1 LTGAPLPPADM
12 LMLARS
18 ALMLLLTISGPMLVA
33 SLVIG
38 VVIGLVQ
45 ALTQIQEM
53 TLTFVPK
60 LLGIGIVM
68 LLSLPMI
75 GQALSAFMEQLSARI
90 IGQ

>member
-1 LTGAPLPPADM
+1 MNSADM

-18 ALMLLLTISGPMLVA
+18 ALWLLLVISGPMLVA
-33 SLVIG
+33 SLIIG

-60 LLGIGIVM
+60 LVGIGLVM
-68 LLSLPMI
+68 LVCLPMI
-75 GQALSAFMEQLSARI
+75 GQAMSHFMVQLSSFI
-90 IGQ
+90 ISH

>member
-1 LTGAPLPPADM
+1 MNSTVAMQVAQSGLVLV
-12 LMLARS
+12 
-18 ALMLLLTISGPMLVA
+18 LTIAGPMLIA
-33 SLVIG
+33 SLVVG

-60 LLGIGIVM
+60 LVAMGIVL

-75 GQALSAFMEQLSARI
+75 GHAMANFMTEVSALI
-90 IGQ
+90 VGG

>member
-1 LTGAPLPPADM
+1 M
-12 LMLARS
+12 MVLARG
-18 ALMLLLTISGPMLVA
+18 ALMLLLTIAGPMLIA

-60 LLGIGIVM
+60 LIGIGVVM

-75 GQALSAFMEQLSARI
+75 GQALSAFMDELATRI
-90 IGQ
+90 AGP

>member
-1 LTGAPLPPADM
+1 MAPADM
-12 LMLARS
+12 LSLARA
-18 ALMLLLTISGPMLVA
+18 ALMLLLTIAGPMLLV
-33 SLVIG
+33 SLIVG

-60 LLGIGIVM
+60 LIAIGIVL

-75 GQALSAFMEQLSARI
+75 GAALSAFMAELSARI
-90 IGQ
+90 IGP